1 MQITI
6 AIAHASLTKL
16 DVLISMLLPIW
27 MQKSSALFSEV
38 ADIVIAPK
46 GQSDNRSR
54 IAFSI

>member
-1 MQITI
+1 MD
-6 AIAHASLTKL
+6 AKL
-16 DVLISMLLPIW
+16 
-27 MQKSSALFSEV
+27 SALFSEV